1 MDRIDNSFQ
10 DLRKLTHVAGYM
22 ACIQYYLP
30 DNANLESSSCT
41 SMCCS
46 VRRGRSRFL
55 KMGGTTRPVIIVDV
69 GLASI
74 FITHSV

>member
-1 MDRIDNSFQ
+1 MDRTDNSFQ

-22 ACIQYYLP
+22 ACTQYYLP

-46 VRRGRSRFL
+46 VYRGRSRLL
-55 KMGGTTRPVIIVDV
+55 KRGGAQPD
-69 GLASI
+69 LS
-74 FITHSV
+74 SLLM